1 MAARMARAG
10 MPNNELEGALRDP
23 YETAQWDRAVRAM
36 VALAL
41 QQDPLPEA
49 LVSVFT
55 HTRSSEARPFSKI
68 PRVPPS
74 TGLGG
79 KDSLVR
85 ALATFIDQ
93 SLASGS
99 LQLPEAVTRRLVDPT
114 RTSNKATRREKLVTI
129 LMNLADQ

>member
-10 MPNNELEGALRDP
+10 VPNNELEGALRDP
-23 YETAQWDRAVRAM
+23 YQTDRWDQAVRTM
-36 VALAL
+36 VTLAL
-41 QQDPLPEA
+41 QKDPLPEA
-49 LVSVFT
+49 LVAAFA

-114 RTSNKATRREKLVTI
+114 RTSNKANRHEKLVTI
-129 LMNLADQ
+129 LMNLTEQ